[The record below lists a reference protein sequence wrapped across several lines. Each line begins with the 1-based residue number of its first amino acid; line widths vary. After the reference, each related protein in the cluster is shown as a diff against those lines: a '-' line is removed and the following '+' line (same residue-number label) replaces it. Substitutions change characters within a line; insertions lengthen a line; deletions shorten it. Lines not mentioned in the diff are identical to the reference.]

1 MSTTSSDVRRPSR
14 IRKPVP
20 SILQLEVTECGA
32 ASLGMVMGR
41 FGKFV
46 PLDELRVRCGVSR
59 DGSNAK
65 NLMIAARGYGMLA
78 KAFKRDPE
86 ELKSMEFP
94 LIVHWRFYHF
104 LVVEGYDSK
113 GWILNDP
120 ALGPRHCDDAEF
132 DECFTG
138 ITIDLK
144 PGPDFVQD
152 GKRPGVV
159 GRLFNAAGS
168 MRAALT
174 IAIITAL
181 LLVVPTI
188 AVPQFIRLYGQ
199 HLSSGAGLIASIAVA
214 GLLAAA
220 LIQAVILLLQGALSV
235 RLATKI
241 SLRLSSAMVYRLLQL
256 PASFHAQR
264 GASVL
269 AQRALLADQ
278 LSTGVS
284 AITIGAASGAI
295 LSAIAAIVLL
305 AFDPFSGILVIVL
318 AVLLAL
324 ILRQTLI
331 KSRDQATRVIRE
343 TVEAG
348 AIMSSS
354 LSQIESIKASG
365 SEDGIISRGLSAENR
380 LLEAQQR
387 IGERSLRLTLL
398 PGFLGSLS
406 VILVTCTAA
415 LRVRDGS
422 LEPGTILAV
431 IALASIVIGP
441 LQGVV
446 VALDSVQTLRPA
458 LDQVDDVLI
467 SPEDPELS
475 ATHADEVPAT
485 LRGELELRDVSFGYS
500 AISPPLL
507 EGLNL
512 TIKPGHRVALVGPS
526 GCGKSTVSRLVTGLY
541 APWEGEVLVDG
552 IPRVEHSRDVLAQ
565 GLALVDQDV
574 TIFAGT
580 IRENVTLWDP
590 LVPERDV
597 IAAIDDAQ
605 LGADVARRAGGL
617 DAVLEEGGAD
627 LSGGQRQRLEIARAL
642 VRNPRILVMDEATS
656 SLDPITEQRIDE
668 AVRRRGITCLVIAHR
683 LSTIRDS
690 DEIIV
695 LDKGKVVER
704 GTHDEL
710 MALGGTYATLVTSA

>member
-1 MSTTSSDVRRPSR
+1 MSDTSTEARIPSR
-14 IRKPVP
+14 VRKAVP

-32 ASLGMVMGR
+32 ASLGMVMAR
-41 FGKFV
+41 FGKFI

-65 NLMIAARGYGMLA
+65 NLLLAAREYGLKA
-78 KAFKRDPE
+78 KAFKRDPAD
-86 ELKSMEFP
+86 LKSMEFP

-104 LVVEGYDSK
+104 LVVEGYDRN

-120 ALGPRHCDDAEF
+120 ALGPRHCDQEEF

-138 ITIDLK
+138 IVIDLK
-144 PGPDFVQD
+144 PGPDFVRE

-168 MRAALT
+168 MRAALA
-174 IAIITAL
+174 IAILTAV

-188 AVPQFIRLYGQ
+188 AVPQFIQLYGE
-199 HLSSGAGLIASIAVA
+199 HLSSGAGLIASIAVV

-220 LIQAVILLLQGALSV
+220 VIQAILLLLQGALSV

-241 SLRLSSAMVYRLLQL
+241 SLRLSSAMVYQLLRL

-295 LSAIAAIVLL
+295 LSTIAAIVLL
-305 AFDPFSGILVIVL
+305 AFDPVSGILVII
-318 AVLLAL
+318 LAL
-324 ILRQTLI
+324 VIALVLRQTLI
-331 KSRDQATRVIRE
+331 KSRDQATQVIRE

-348 AIMSSS
+348 AVMSAS

-387 IGERSLRLTLL
+387 IGQRSLRLTLL
-398 PGFLGSLS
+398 PGFLGTLA

-431 IALASIVIGP
+431 IALAGIVIGP

-458 LDQVDDVLI
+458 LDQVDDVLV

-475 ATHADEVPAT
+475 TTHAGDVPAT
-485 LRGELELRDVSFGYS
+485 IRGELELRNVSFGYS

-552 IPRVEHSRDVLAQ
+552 LPRSEHNRDVLAQ

-605 LGADVARRAGGL
+605 LGADIARRAGGL

-695 LDKGKVVER
+695 LDKGVVVER

-710 MALGGTYATLVTSA
+710 MSLNGAYATLVGSA